1 MKNFLMDKD
10 NTVLVG
16 IDFQEKLMPAMKN
29 SDDVQDKTVKLIKGC
44 RTFGIP
50 MIFTQQYT
58 KGFGMSIE
66 KIQKAV
72 TDKEFSWIE
81 KSSFSAVG
89 SPEFLDRLR
98 AEGRNTV
105 LMSGV
110 EAHVCVLQTAIE
122 LVEKGFNVYYV
133 VDCMVSRS
141 DVDKEFALKR
151 AIQSKIMLTTMES
164 ALFEL
169 LKGADKPG
177 FKEISKIVK

>member
-44 RTFGIP
+44 RTLGIP

-58 KGFGMSIE
+58 KGLGMSTE

-110 EAHVCVLQTAIE
+110 EALTATVHDIECAGASSSSPSGTATPSTREYSSHVTK
-122 LVEKGFNVYYV
+122 VEA
-133 VDCMVSRS
+133 DR
-141 DVDKEFALKR
+141 R
-151 AIQSKIMLTTMES
+151 AH
-164 ALFEL
+164 
-169 LKGADKPG
+169 
-177 FKEISKIVK
+177 V